1 MPSNDSIAQL
11 LVEGKNDQHVIW
23 ALCGQYN
30 LEKTFTVETPNNLN
44 GGDSQ
49 LLNSI
54 PVRLKIP
61 NIRALGIVL
70 DADQNAESRWHSI
83 KNILGQAGYLDLP
96 NQPNHEGTIIA
107 NPDKPKIGVWIMPN
121 NQIPGM
127 LENFVA
133 NLILEDDEL
142 APIAE
147 EILHRIEQESLN
159 RYSLEHRPKA
169 FIHTWL
175 AWQESP
181 GRPMGQAITAHV
193 LNHDA
198 SLAQS
203 FVEWLR
209 SLFIENTN

>member
-30 LEKTFTVETPNNLN
+30 FEEIFTVETPNNLS

-83 KNILGQAGYLDLP
+83 KNILGQAGYRDLP

-133 NLILEDDEL
+133 NLIPEDDEL

-147 EILHRIEQESLN
+147 EILQRIERESLN